1 MKFKHYIKFYLVND
15 VILAC
20 ILVLTGMAWYEL
32 TSTNE
37 TEANAVEKE
46 SMAELVPLNID
57 DKEQL
62 YN

>member
-1 MKFKHYIKFYLVND
+1 MKYKHYIKFYLVND

-32 TSTNE
+32 VGKNEDNTN
-37 TEANAVEKE
+37 AIEKE
-46 SMAELVPLNID
+46 SMAELVPLKID
-57 DKEQL
+57 DKDQL